1 MKLKSD
7 AKFEEKLTWFG
18 KWHEKYG
25 KFLLE
30 HLKVSEL
37 RLWWDPFV
45 QSRNCM
51 SLKFTEEFCV
61 MKKND
66 AKFKQELIC
75 RFKIDMRNVTS
86 IDPGAQ
92 MSQKCAP

>member
-1 MKLKSD
+1 
-7 AKFEEKLTWFG
+7 
-18 KWHEKYG
+18 
-25 KFLLE
+25 
-30 HLKVSEL
+30 
-37 RLWWDPFV
+37 
-45 QSRNCM
+45 
-51 SLKFTEEFCV
+51 

-75 RFKIDMRNVTS
+75 RFKIDMTNVTS